1 MKSVA
6 CIHHTTDEDRTGSS
20 SEKDRRRASCAKST
34 AQGARGPLRRRDW
47 ARLIGICDG
56 CRLIAAI
63 AIVLAP
69 LASGALAQ
77 PPPAVEHLRIKV
89 QELPAYPQDLIIL
102 GVRQGDA
109 RLAYSVDAAG
119 NVDDCLAIGYTR
131 IEFAKA
137 AEGALRRWKFEP
149 SKLGGVPV
157 ASTSELAMHFEVQG
171 IIVTE
176 PNMSEE
182 MMGRFISLDVLGL
195 GYRARELRELDRIP
209 TPVSVV
215 SPPYSIG
222 MAEQGHSGDVTVS
235 FYIDETGAVRLPF
248 VDPKDDQQLAA
259 LAVNVIGK
267 WKFEPPTCGGVP
279 ALVRASQ
286 VFRFLKPKG
295 QAPRG

>member
-1 MKSVA
+1 MKSA
-6 CIHHTTDEDRTGSS
+6 Y
-20 SEKDRRRASCAKST
+20 
-34 AQGARGPLRRRDW
+34 
-47 ARLIGICDG
+47 
-56 CRLIAAI
+56 AAI

-69 LASGALAQ
+69 LVSGALAQ
-77 PPPAVEHLRIKV
+77 PPPAVEHLRVKV
-89 QELPAYPQDLIIL
+89 QELPPYPQDLILI

-119 NVDDCLAIGYTR
+119 NVEDCLAIAYTR
-131 IEFAKA
+131 IEFARA
-137 AEGALRRWKFEP
+137 AEDALRRWKFEP
-149 SKLGGVPV
+149 AKLKGVPV

-195 GYRARELRELDRIP
+195 GYRAREMRELDRIP

-215 SPPYSIG
+215 SPPYSTG
-222 MAEQGHSGDVTVS
+222 MAEHGHTGDVTVS
-235 FYIDETGAVRLPF
+235 FYIDQTGAVRLPF

-259 LAVNVIGK
+259 LAVGVIGK

-279 ALVRASQ
+279 VLVRATQ
-286 VFRFLKPKG
+286 VFRFLKPG
-295 QAPRG
+295 GSAGARG